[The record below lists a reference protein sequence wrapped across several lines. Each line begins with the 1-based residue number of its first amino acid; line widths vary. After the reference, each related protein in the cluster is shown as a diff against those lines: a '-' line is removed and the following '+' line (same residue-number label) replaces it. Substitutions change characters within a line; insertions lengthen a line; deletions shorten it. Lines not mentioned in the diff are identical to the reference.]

1 MSRYHYKHLQ
11 SCTGWQGAIMP
22 AELCAGLKLEST
34 ERTLRAVVWRWA
46 WSGQGT
52 AAEAL
57 PRVFT
62 HRGVTG
68 GQVEAGASERRK
80 HGILT
85 HNCHGLGISPA
96 IITWRGQWSLA
107 GAELET
113 AWSRLVSV
121 TLPHSIP
128 AIEVTQFTEALTPSD
143 LTCPA
148 TGK

>member
-1 MSRYHYKHLQ
+1 MSRSLSNIPCCIVSRYHYKHLQ

-22 AELCAGLKLEST
+22 AELCAGLMLEST
-34 ERTLRAVVWRWA
+34 ERTLRAAVWRWA

-85 HNCHGLGISPA
+85 HNCHGPWPRPRHIS
-96 IITWRGQWSLA
+96 SHHNLA
-107 GAELET
+107 GAMIPGEGRVGNCMVT
-113 AWSRLVSV
+113 AGQCYTA
-121 TLPHSIP
+121 TLH
-128 AIEVTQFTEALTPSD
+128 
-143 LTCPA
+143 TCY
-148 TGK
+148 